1 MFLDQPPA
9 TRLRS
14 GLVRSLPFRV
24 APWMFILGVAAGVLL
39 AGDKLLIFK
48 PFWTTEKANQ
58 EPVDENWRQ
67 LSTSPS
73 RHVAQVLRTVDGDT
87 FEARVRVWPN
97 MEVMTRVRLRGI
109 DAPERKAS
117 CAEEQRLA
125 EAATVALAKLLRD
138 GGVTIF
144 NISPDKYAGR
154 VVADVATHKTASVS
168 SVLLE
173 LGMARPYEGGRRTGW
188 CPAPR

>member
-1 MFLDQPPA
+1 MFLDPNPE

-14 GLVRSLPFRV
+14 GFVRSLPFRF

-39 AGDKLLIFK
+39 AGDKFLISK
-48 PFWTTEKANQ
+48 SFWTTEKANP

-87 FEARVRVWPN
+87 FEARVQVWPN

-109 DAPERKAS
+109 DAPERKAN
-117 CAEEQRLA
+117 CAEELRLA
-125 EAATVALAKLLRD
+125 EAATAALAKLLRE

-154 VVADVATHKTASVS
+154 VVADVATYKTSSVS
-168 SVLLE
+168 KALLE
-173 LGMARPYEGGRRTGW
+173 LGVARPYDGGRRAGW
-188 CPAPR
+188 CPVPR